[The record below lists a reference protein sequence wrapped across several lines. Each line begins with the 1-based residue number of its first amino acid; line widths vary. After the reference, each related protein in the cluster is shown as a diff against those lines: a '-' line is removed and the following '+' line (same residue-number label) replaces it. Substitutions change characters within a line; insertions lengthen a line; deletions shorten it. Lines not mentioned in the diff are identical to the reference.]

1 MKKLFSFFEGIDNMQ
16 VNHQGLL
23 PQFIEQAKFNPVKIV
38 QHYNTAFG
46 TMQLFSTTKTLQ

>member
-23 PQFIEQAKFNPVKIV
+23 PEFIQDAGFKPVNIIH
-38 QHYNTAFG
+38 HYNTAFG
-46 TMQLFSTTKTLQ
+46 TMQLLSTLKT